1 MQKNKLQLSLKFLS
15 QIRIFIFLGLCIIG
29 SGISAQTDKTE
40 VSNAPNQDQDQIEE
54 GHDTKNLDNLLKNY
68 NKDKEKV
75 LKDAAKILETDE
87 SDDKT
92 NEEIGLN
99 QSNSAVDKDVVLKK
113 SPKNFKNIIDPK
125 TLKKTKYSEALGI
138 ALGPLQKMSEKELM
152 ALLKENTVGSSA
164 SKYIEKLPK
173 LAVFTVRLIK
183 DKDALPSLA
192 KILDD
197 QERLIRFLGIMVST
211 MLFGFILRRLMKR
224 EGRSILKSVSLWFVR
239 FLVISA
245 MRFAII
251 IFFFSSELAPLMS
264 ITKETFF

>member
-15 QIRIFIFLGLCIIG
+15 RIQIFIFLGLFIIG

-40 VSNAPNQDQDQIEE
+40 VSKASNQDQNQIDED
-54 GHDTKNLDNLLKNY
+54 HDTKNLDNLLKNY

-75 LKDAAKILETDE
+75 LKDAAKILESDE
-87 SDDKT
+87 GDNKG

-99 QSNSAVDKDVVLKK
+99 QNNSADDNIVVKK
-113 SPKNFKNIIDPK
+113 SASNFKNIIDPK
-125 TLKKTKYSEALGI
+125 TLKKTKYSEALRV
-138 ALGPLQKMSEKELM
+138 ALEPLQKMSEKELM

-164 SKYIEKLPK
+164 SKYIDKFPK

-183 DKDALPSLA
+183 DKNALPSLA

-197 QERLIRFLGIMVST
+197 HERLIRFLGIMIST
-211 MLFGFILRRLMKR
+211 MLFAFLLRRLMKR

-239 FLVISA
+239 FLIISA
-245 MRFAII
+245 LRFAII
-251 IFFFSSELAPLMS
+251 IYFFSSELTPLMS